1 MDQKNLSRPRRRRP
15 LMRLD
20 QLSLSRLRDLIDA
33 EGLRAL
39 ARRFDMPHSSVG
51 RVARGAKVGRLT
63 ALALRALIA
72 EVRDDN
78 REAA

>member
-1 MDQKNLSRPRRRRP
+1 
-15 LMRLD
+15 MRLD
-20 QLSLSRLRDLIDA
+20 QPHLSRLRDLIDA

-39 ARRFDMPHSSVG
+39 ARRFDLPPSSVG
-51 RVARGAKVGRLT
+51 RVARGARVGRLT

-72 EVRDDN
+72 DVRTDH

>member
-1 MDQKNLSRPRRRRP
+1 MDRKSLSRPRRRRP

-20 QLSLSRLRDLIDA
+20 QPYLSRLRDLIDV

-39 ARRFDMPHSSVG
+39 ARRFDLPHSSVG
-51 RVARGAKVGRLT
+51 RVARGARVGRLT

-72 EVRDDN
+72 EGHNDN